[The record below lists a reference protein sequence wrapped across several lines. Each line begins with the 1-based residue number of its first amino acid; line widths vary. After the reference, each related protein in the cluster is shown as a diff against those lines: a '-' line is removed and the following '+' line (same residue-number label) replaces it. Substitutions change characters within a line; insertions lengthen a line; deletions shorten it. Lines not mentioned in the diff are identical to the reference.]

1 MIETAHFSHCINT
14 QPSYHLPTMCDMYIS
29 THFIILI
36 LQIDHI
42 RPDKVPKGQTV
53 AGTITPTRTLA
64 KGTDVEY
71 RDGVND
77 NACGT

>member
-1 MIETAHFSHCINT
+1 MYLNT
-14 QPSYHLPTMCDMYIS
+14 YS
-29 THFIILI
+29 IILI

-42 RPDKVPKGQTV
+42 RQDEVLKGQIV